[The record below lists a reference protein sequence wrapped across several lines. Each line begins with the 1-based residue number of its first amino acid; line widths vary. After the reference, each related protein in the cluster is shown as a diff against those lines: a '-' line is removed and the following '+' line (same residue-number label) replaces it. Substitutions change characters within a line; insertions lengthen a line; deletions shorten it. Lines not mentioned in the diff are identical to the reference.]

1 MILDIIPAV
10 QPPTPHKHVNIY
22 IYQGKELNK
31 IVLFEPEMCDLATL
45 SSGIVVIAS
54 LFITLHKATPS
65 IYLFLNEKNGNE
77 RFEQFSA
84 ASARQLFTRFV
95 TAGLAQSVAQFSCR
109 TEIFAI
115 TDIFIS

>member
-1 MILDIIPAV
+1 
-10 QPPTPHKHVNIY
+10 
-22 IYQGKELNK
+22 
-31 IVLFEPEMCDLATL
+31 MCDLATL

-65 IYLFLNEKNGNE
+65 IYLFLNEKDGNE

-95 TAGLAQSVAQFSCR
+95 TAGLAQSVAQFGCR
-109 TEIFAI
+109 NLCNN
-115 TDIFIS
+115 